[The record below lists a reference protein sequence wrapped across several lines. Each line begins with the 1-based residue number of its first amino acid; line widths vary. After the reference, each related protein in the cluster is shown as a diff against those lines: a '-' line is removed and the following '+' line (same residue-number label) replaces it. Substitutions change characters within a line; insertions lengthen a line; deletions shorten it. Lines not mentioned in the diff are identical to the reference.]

1 MNSNNANNIA
11 AKVITKNMKHL
22 SNNNLKKN
30 RQFGLLVGIVLILFA
45 GFLSFRR
52 NYINLY
58 LVVPGLL
65 LIFSG
70 VLMPQW
76 LAPLRKAWEAI
87 GTILGKCNTY
97 LILTIIYFFLL
108 VPIAWLLRLMGKD
121 LLDRKINAKLK
132 SFWAA
137 KQANQED
144 TMKYQF

>member
-1 MNSNNANNIA
+1 
-11 AKVITKNMKHL
+11 MKHL

-45 GFLSFRR
+45 GFLYLRR

-70 VLMPQW
+70 VLMPHR
-76 LAPLRKAWEAI
+76 LAPLSNAWEAI
-87 GTILGKCNTY
+87 GTILGKLNTY

-108 VPIAWLLRLMGKD
+108 VPLAWLLRLMGKD

-132 SFWAA
+132 SFWVA

>member
-30 RQFGLLVGIVLILFA
+30 REFGLLVGIVLILFA
-45 GFLSFRR
+45 AFLYLKRD
-52 NYINLY
+52 YIKLY

-70 VLMPQW
+70 VLFPQW

-87 GTILGKCNTY
+87 GTILGKLNTY

-108 VPIAWLLRLMGKD
+108 VPLAWLLRLMGKD

>member
-45 GFLSFRR
+45 GFLSLRR

-58 LVVPGLL
+58 LVVPSLL

-70 VLMPQW
+70 VLFPQW

-87 GTILGKCNTY
+87 GTILGKLNTY

-108 VPIAWLLRLMGKD
+108 VPLAWLLRLMGKD